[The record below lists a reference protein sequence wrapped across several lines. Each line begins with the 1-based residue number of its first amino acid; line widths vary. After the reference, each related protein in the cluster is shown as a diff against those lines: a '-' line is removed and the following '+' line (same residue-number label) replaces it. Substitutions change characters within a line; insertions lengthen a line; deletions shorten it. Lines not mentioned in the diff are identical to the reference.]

1 MTINHVHAALE
12 TASPWIAQY
21 ADLIVPGGK
30 VLDLACGGGRH
41 AIYLANRGFMVLAVD
56 RDEESLARIDH
67 QFVMTQQMDLE
78 GDRWPLPESEFG
90 QWNAIVVSNYL
101 YRPYLEQLPDLLEEG
116 GILLYETFAIGNEEF
131 GKPSNPNF
139 LLQHGELL
147 DLAKRHDLHV
157 VAYQDGYRAIPK
169 PAMVQSLCASRG
181 LPKIRHPL
189 QFSA

>member
-1 MTINHVHAALE
+1 M
-12 TASPWIAQY
+12 AQY

-56 RDEESLARIDH
+56 RDAESLARIDH

-147 DLAKRHDLHV
+147 DL
-157 VAYQDGYRAIPK
+157 
-169 PAMVQSLCASRG
+169 SL
-181 LPKIRHPL
+181 IH
-189 QFSA
+189 

>member
-1 MTINHVHAALE
+1 MK
-12 TASPWIAQY
+12 S
-21 ADLIVPGGK
+21 
-30 VLDLACGGGRH
+30 
-41 AIYLANRGFMVLAVD
+41 ANRGFMVLAVD
-56 RDEESLARIDH
+56 RDAESLARIDH

-147 DLAKRHDLHV
+147 VLVIVLGVV
-157 VAYQDGYRAIPK
+157 VAVVVPVVYRDWETDRK
-169 PAMVQSLCASRG
+169 SVV
-181 LPKIRHPL
+181 
-189 QFSA
+189 